1 MRALPFLIVAV
12 ALGSAPAAAEVD
24 LEGQLIQ
31 GGLVRGLAPP
41 GAQVR
46 LDGRAVRV
54 SAEGLFVIG
63 FGRDAPRRARLEV
76 RTPDGARQRL
86 DLEITQRQY
95 PTERIDGLPPKMVT
109 PSAEALV
116 RIREEAARIAL
127 VRQRDTGQ
135 VWFAGG
141 FAWPVIGRIS
151 GVYGSQRIL
160 NGEPRRPHYG
170 VDIAA
175 PTGTPVAAP
184 AAGVVALAED
194 DLYFTGGTVMID
206 HGHGLSSVFSHLS
219 KVGVRVGQM
228 VAQGEAIGALGATGR
243 VTGPHLD
250 WRVNWF
256 TERLDPAL
264 LAGPMPAK

>member
-1 MRALPFLIVAV
+1 MRALPFLILAL
-12 ALGSAPAAAEVD
+12 ALGSAPAGAQVE
-24 LEGQLIQ
+24 LEGELIQ

-54 SAEGLFVIG
+54 SAQGLFVIG

-76 RTPDGARQRL
+76 RTPDGPRQRL
-86 DLEITQRQY
+86 DLEIARRQY
-95 PTERIDGLPPKMVT
+95 PIERIDGLPANMVT
-109 PSAEALV
+109 PSAAELV

-127 VRQRDTGQ
+127 VRRRDTDQ

-141 FAWPVIGRIS
+141 FVWPLVGRIS

-228 VAQGEAIGALGATGR
+228 VAQGQPIGALGATGR

-256 TERLDPAL
+256 AERLDPAL
-264 LAGPMPAK
+264 IAGPMPGQ